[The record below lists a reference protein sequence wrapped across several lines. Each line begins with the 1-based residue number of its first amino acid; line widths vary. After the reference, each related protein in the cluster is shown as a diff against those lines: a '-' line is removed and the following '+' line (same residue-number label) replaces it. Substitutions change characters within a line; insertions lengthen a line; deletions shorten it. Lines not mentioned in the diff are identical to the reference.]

1 LAGESDTDDWADTEF
16 GEANLGDARLS
27 RRLIAL
33 ARRLAFSPQGS
44 FPQSLKPA
52 ELKAAY
58 RFFDNA
64 QIDTDGILAPHIAQ
78 TLDRMMQV
86 PVVLAVQDT
95 TEFNL
100 SHLPATEGLGY
111 GSGRHE
117 RGFIMHSLLA
127 VTPEGLPLGVLGMK
141 TWVRPEEKFGK
152 KPHPKTR
159 PIEEKESIKWIEG
172 IEHLAALKARC
183 TETRLVG
190 VGDRESDLYELFT
203 HDRPDG
209 VDWLVRA
216 SRNRRVMHPEEY
228 LWDTVL
234 ATAPVGN
241 TELLVPARGNV
252 PQRTARLTLRCT
264 AVRLRPPM
272 RRKSQSRLQQTD
284 VFAIHALEEAPP
296 EGIEALEWMLLS
308 SVQTSA
314 PKFIAFLS
322 TARLGLPTHHWR

>member
-1 LAGESDTDDWADTEF
+1 LAGESDTDDWAGTEF
-16 GEANLGDARLS
+16 GEANLGDARLAQ
-27 RRLIAL
+27 RLVML
-33 ARRLAFSPQGS
+33 ARRLACSPHGS

-78 TLDRMMQV
+78 TLDRMRQL

-141 TWVRPEEKFGK
+141 TWVRPKEKFGK
-152 KPHPKTR
+152 KLHPRTR

-172 IEHLAALKARC
+172 LEHLAAHKARC
-183 TETRLVG
+183 PETRLVG

-203 HDRPDG
+203 HDRADG

-241 TELLVPARGNV
+241 TELLVPARGKV
-252 PQRTARLTLRCT
+252 PH
-264 AVRLRPPM
+264 
-272 RRKSQSRLQQTD
+272 D
-284 VFAIHALEEAPP
+284 
-296 EGIEALEWMLLS
+296 
-308 SVQTSA
+308 
-314 PKFIAFLS
+314 
-322 TARLGLPTHHWR
+322 